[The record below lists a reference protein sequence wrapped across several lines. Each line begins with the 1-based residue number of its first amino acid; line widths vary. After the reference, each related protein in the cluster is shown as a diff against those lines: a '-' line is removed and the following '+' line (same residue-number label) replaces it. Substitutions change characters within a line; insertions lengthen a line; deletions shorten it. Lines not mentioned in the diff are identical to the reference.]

1 MCFKNNDT
9 GRPPYKL
16 VHEQIVHKCVPI
28 QHSLMSFV
36 DDQYHVFGNICA
48 LFKFSECRLWAQK
61 SRNYG
66 RSNPSLLIRLLVPG
80 NNLGFSHSQHGYSVA
95 IKRIECTNSSI
106 VTVYACKLKLLRGK
120 IGEFS
125 SGILILQ
132 SVPIVLVSIMTIN
145 SIFWHIVFFLQ
156 KFRVSVERKNSAN
169 YYVPTIMDVT
179 FNLCELTK
187 NRMAMTTLDNLLTTF
202 VPEAMEIIKPFL
214 HRCPYIVSMSCVL

>member
-1 MCFKNNDT
+1 MTDSFIH
-9 GRPPYKL
+9 G
-16 VHEQIVHKCVPI
+16 QIVHNCVPI
-28 QHSLMSFV
+28 QHSLMSFA
-36 DDQYHVFGNICA
+36 DDQYHVFGNIGT

-61 SRNYG
+61 SRNHG
-66 RSNPSLLIRLLVPG
+66 RSNPSLWIRLLVPCN
-80 NNLGFSHSQHGYSVA
+80 NNLGSSYSQHGYSVA

-106 VTVYACKLKLLRGK
+106 VTVYACKLKLIRGK

-132 SVPIVLVSIMTIN
+132 SVPIVLVSIVAIN
-145 SIFWHIVFFLQ
+145 SIFWLIVFFLQ

-202 VPEAMEIIKPFL
+202 VPQAMEIIKPFL
-214 HRCPYIVSMSCVL
+214 HRCPYIVSMSCVLWNK